1 MWCPFLAGSYF
12 GPSMFRNRVL
22 KSPPPLAQSCVV
34 PTPCARAA
42 GALTRESGKP
52 RVTRY
57 SAASAPSG
65 SRLYGISSRA
75 PYPISLTGRS
85 TLAYCLY
92 CCWFTVEFL
101 VQCSSLTQRC
111 YWTNLLSSI
120 NTINTA
126 IYWRKKWIITRGAS

>member
-75 PYPISLTGRS
+75 RAIPSHSLAARLS
-85 TLAYCLY
+85 LIA
-92 CCWFTVEFL
+92 FTVAGSLWNFL
-101 VQCSSLTQRC
+101 SNAR
-111 YWTNLLSSI
+111 
-120 NTINTA
+120 
-126 IYWRKKWIITRGAS
+126 R